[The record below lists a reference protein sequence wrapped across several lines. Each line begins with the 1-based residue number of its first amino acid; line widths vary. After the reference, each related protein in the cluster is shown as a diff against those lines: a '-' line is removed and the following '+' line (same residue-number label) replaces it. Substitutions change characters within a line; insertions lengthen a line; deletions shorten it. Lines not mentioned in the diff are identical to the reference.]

1 MNVVRGSCGR
11 CSERRCSAATTLL
24 KRPADAAL
32 SQGIWAVLA
41 VFLLIYIVKSN
52 ERFSARQE
60 EREKQYQE
68 LLLALTEKFNVL
80 SVIERDITEVKEY
93 IMADTKE
100 INKKIGSIIFFVGL
114 TLPRYRFSKPSAS
127 LDMNLR

>member
-32 SQGIWAVLA
+32 SQGILA

-52 ERFSARQE
+52 EQRDTKQE
-60 EREKQYQE
+60 EREKNYQTVIE
-68 LLLALTEKFNVL
+68 SLTEKFQILNQVQSDL
-80 SVIERDITEVKEY
+80 
-93 IMADTKE
+93 KE
-100 INKKIGSIIFFVGL
+100 IKDNLFNK
-114 TLPRYRFSKPSAS
+114 
-127 LDMNLR
+127 N

>member
-1 MNVVRGSCGR
+1 MESSV
-11 CSERRCSAATTLL
+11 L
-24 KRPADAAL
+24 DAAL

-68 LLLALTEKFNVL
+68 LLSALTEKFNVL
-80 SVIERDITEVKEY
+80 SVIEKDIADVKEY
-93 IMADTKE
+93 IMAVAKE
-100 INKKIGSIIFFVGL
+100 INKKI
-114 TLPRYRFSKPSAS
+114 
-127 LDMNLR
+127 

>member
-1 MNVVRGSCGR
+1 MKKMESSV
-11 CSERRCSAATTLL
+11 L
-24 KRPADAAL
+24 DAAL

-68 LLLALTEKFNVL
+68 LLSALTEKFNVL
-80 SVIERDITEVKEY
+80 SVIEKDIADVKEY
-93 IMADTKE
+93 IMADAKE
-100 INKKIGSIIFFVGL
+100 INKKI
-114 TLPRYRFSKPSAS
+114 
-127 LDMNLR
+127 

>member
-1 MNVVRGSCGR
+1 MESSV
-11 CSERRCSAATTLL
+11 L
-24 KRPADAAL
+24 DAAL

-68 LLLALTEKFNVL
+68 LLSALTEKFNVL
-80 SVIERDITEVKEY
+80 SVIEMDIADVKEY
-93 IMADTKE
+93 IMADAKE
-100 INKKIGSIIFFVGL
+100 INKKI
-114 TLPRYRFSKPSAS
+114 
-127 LDMNLR
+127 

>member
-32 SQGIWAVLA
+32 SQGIWEVLA

-52 ERFSARQE
+52 EQRDTKQE
-60 EREKQYQE
+60 EREKNYQTVIE
-68 LLLALTEKFNVL
+68 SLTEKFQILNQVQSDL
-80 SVIERDITEVKEY
+80 
-93 IMADTKE
+93 KE
-100 INKKIGSIIFFVGL
+100 IKDNLFNK
-114 TLPRYRFSKPSAS
+114 
-127 LDMNLR
+127 N

>member
-1 MNVVRGSCGR
+1 MESSV
-11 CSERRCSAATTLL
+11 L
-24 KRPADAAL
+24 DAAL

-68 LLLALTEKFNVL
+68 LLSALTEKFNVL
-80 SVIERDITEVKEY
+80 SVIEKDIAEVKEY
-93 IMADTKE
+93 IMADAKE
-100 INKKIGSIIFFVGL
+100 INKK
-114 TLPRYRFSKPSAS
+114 YKK
-127 LDMNLR
+127 